1 MTPLNVTLKSTYNE
15 NIKHNLTIVDGNN
28 SSTKLECYYT
38 ETVSTSHT
46 TKPGYNFNGYIIEPA
61 GIKYTNIT
69 NGNIRFN
76 MPNTDVKLTEQHV
89 PFFILINGSIAPSVE
104 YKSLGSNAPSEL
116 IIPGTFDGKP
126 VKAIGYEAFAD
137 LTHLR
142 TVIIENGLEFIASTA
157 FFGCTSLTTIT
168 IPDSVKSI
176 DQMAFGGTSIANI
189 NIDKE
194 KESITGAPWGAKKAT
209 VNWLKK

>member
-1 MTPLNVTLKSTYNE
+1 MALLNATIKSLYNE
-15 NIKHNLTIVDGNN
+15 NIKHNLTIIDGNSN
-28 SSTKLECYYT
+28 NTKLERYYT

-76 MPNTDVKLTEQHV
+76 MPNSDVKLTEQHV
-89 PFFILINGSIAPSVE
+89 PFFTLNNGSIAPSSE

-142 TVIIENGLEFIASTA
+142 NVRIENGLEFIASTA
-157 FFGCTSLTTIT
+157 FFGCTSLMTIV
-168 IPDSVKSI
+168 IPNSIKSI
-176 DQMAFGGTSIANI
+176 DQMAFGGTSITNI
-189 NIDKE
+189 SIDKE
-194 KESITGAPWGAKKAT
+194 RDSISGAPWGARSAM
-209 VNWLKK
+209 VSWLKG